1 MSALEPHVKRPMN
14 AFMIWSSRKRR
25 ELARQHPKLHNSQ
38 ISKILGSEWRKLTE
52 EEKQRF
58 FAQAKLL
65 SELHLIEHPDYKYR
79 PKRRVK
85 KKHLKI
91 QPENASDG
99 RDEVRP
105 SFCGERCSCSP
116 QITDPPIL
124 QEDNYCAQMP
134 TENEATKED
143 NDFIKREQPDSFL
156 ATKGNSTNTHTALPE
171 FGRYGNSLQQKP
183 LNKSCSRK
191 PGCRAFG
198 TLISQGDTFKDS
210 LHFRED
216 SLSRLSSIPLYY
228 PSTLLAGNYNQSQCH
243 VLRNYF
249 PSERDV
255 PSRFLPHYS
264 AAGCICC
271 QPESMASHGGFLG
284 HETWQYPSSNP
295 RTGQYYYGCK
305 W

>member
-143 NDFIKREQPDSFL
+143 NDFIKREQPDNFL
-156 ATKGNSTNTHTALPE
+156 ATEGNSTKTHTALPE

-191 PGCRAFG
+191 PGCRASG

-216 SLSRLSSIPLYY
+216 SLSRLPSIPLYY
-228 PSTLLAGNYNQSQCH
+228 PSTLLAGSYNQSQCH

-271 QPESMASHGGFLG
+271 QPESMTSHGDFLG
-284 HETWQYPSSNP
+284 HETWQYLSSNP